1 MGSCSLLAKAE
12 TLVLAMP
19 YNLPTYGCLNKS
31 SIKLNVSVV
40 LVPLLDTK
48 NISGTEPAGSGT
60 NLCNRCDY
68 LCIDT
73 ILSEPEMQRLDT

>member
-1 MGSCSLLAKAE
+1 MGACSFLAKAE

-19 YNLPTYGCLNKS
+19 YNLLTYGCLNKS

-48 NISGTEPAGSGT
+48 DISGTEPAGSGT
-60 NLCNRCDY
+60 NLYNRCDY
-68 LCIDT
+68 LCID
-73 ILSEPEMQRLDT
+73 II